1 MGKSGGSAPDVVGA
15 AKQEGIENRDTARDT
30 NYANRPDQYNP
41 FGSLTWGTY
50 SDVDPASGEK
60 VTRWRQEQ
68 GLSDPMEGLLTDQ
81 LSNAQKQSYLQSGA
95 MNRAGESMKD
105 GADFGQFGEGN
116 NLEFDPT
123 QLRQRAEDA
132 AYGRETSRL
141 DPQFSQRSNDMEV
154 KLRNQGLR
162 PGDEAYDRAAGNFD
176 RSRNDAYEQARM
188 GAVGTGRQES
198 QQAYNQQMGSTEFSN
213 ALRDK
218 NIQEYLAKRSFD
230 LNEAKALN
238 PTGNVKDLMSP
249 FGGEA

>member
-1 MGKSGGSAPDVVGA
+1 MGKGSSGPDVVGA
-15 AKQEGIENRDTARDT
+15 AKQEGVENRETARDT

-50 SDVDPASGEK
+50 SDIDPATGQK

-68 GLSDPMEGLLTDQ
+68 NLSDPMEGLLTDQ
-81 LSNAQKQSYLQSGA
+81 IGNAQKQSYLQSQA
-95 MNRAGESMKD
+95 MNRAGESM
-105 GADFGQFGEGN
+105 GSAADFEQFGEGS

-123 QLRQRAEDA
+123 ELRQRSEDM
-132 AYGRETSRL
+132 AYQRETSRL
-141 DPQFSQRSNDMEV
+141 DPQFEQRASDMEV
-154 KLRNQGLR
+154 KLRSQGLR
-162 PGDEAYDRAAGNFD
+162 PGDAAYDRAMGNFD
-176 RSRNDAYEQARM
+176 RARNDAYEQARM

-198 QQAYNQQMGSTEFSN
+198 DQAYSQQLGSTEFAN

-218 NIQEYLAKRSFD
+218 NIQEYLSKRSFD
-230 LNEAKALN
+230 LNEANALN

>member
-1 MGKSGGSAPDVVGA
+1 
-15 AKQEGIENRDTARDT
+15 
-30 NYANRPDQYNP
+30 
-41 FGSLTWGTY
+41 
-50 SDVDPASGEK
+50 
-60 VTRWRQEQ
+60 
-68 GLSDPMEGLLTDQ
+68 MEGLLTDQ

-198 QQAYNQQMGSTEFSN
+198 QQAYISKW
-213 ALRDK
+213 ALRSFQTLCATRTFR
-218 NIQEYLAKRSFD
+218 NIWQNAVSI
-230 LNEAKALN
+230 
-238 PTGNVKDLMSP
+238 
-249 FGGEA
+249 